1 MSDPIT
7 GIPMMRITPSAGL
20 SATMPAVQGSG
31 AAVGNGADF
40 GTALQSALGSA
51 IDAGHDADT
60 QSVKAI
66 TQGGNVTEVA
76 TALARAEL
84 TLQTATAVRD
94 RMLQAYQDIMRIQ
107 I

>member
-1 MSDPIT
+1 MTSPV
-7 GIPMMRITPSAGL
+7 GVIPTMRITPSTGA
-20 SATMPAVQGSG
+20 SPVMPGDGPTGG
-31 AAVGNGADF
+31 ASSGADF
-40 GTALQSALGSA
+40 GAALRTAVASAVDTGHEAEAQSM
-51 IDAGHDADT
+51 
-60 QSVKAI
+60 KAI

>member
-1 MSDPIT
+1 MTTPLT
-7 GIPMMRITPSAGL
+7 GIPMMRITPSPGVTPVA
-20 SATMPAVQGSG
+20 PANGTGFG
-31 AAVGNGADF
+31 A
-40 GTALQSALGSA
+40 ALQSALGSA
-51 IDAGHDADT
+51 VDAGHEAEA
-60 QSVKAI
+60 QSMKAI

-94 RMLQAYQDIMRIQ
+94 RMLQAYQDIMRMQ

>member
-1 MSDPIT
+1 MTVPIT
-7 GIPMMRITPSAGL
+7 GIPMMRITPSAGV
-20 SATMPAVQGSG
+20 SPAVPV
-31 AAVGNGADF
+31 APGNTADF

-51 IDAGHDADT
+51 MDAGQEADA
-60 QSVKAI
+60 QSAKAI
-66 TQGGNVTEVA
+66 TQGGNVTEVT

-94 RMLQAYQDIMRIQ
+94 RMLQAYQDIMHIQ

>member
-1 MSDPIT
+1 MTTPISS
-7 GIPMMRITPSAGL
+7 IPMMRVTPTASGSPTTTATPS
-20 SATMPAVQGSG
+20 T
-31 AAVGNGADF
+31 GADF
-40 GTALQSALGSA
+40 GAALQSALGSA
-51 IDAGHDADT
+51 LDAGHQADA

-76 TALARAEL
+76 TAIARAEL

-94 RMLQAYQDIMRIQ
+94 RVLSAYQDIMRIQ

>member
-1 MSDPIT
+1 MSDPTT
-7 GIPMMRITPSAGL
+7 GIPMMRITPSSGIAP
-20 SATMPAVQGSG
+20 ATTAVS
-31 AAVGNGADF
+31 GNGADF
-40 GTALQSALGSA
+40 GAALQSALGSA
-51 IDAGHDADT
+51 MDAGHAADVQAT
-60 QSVKAI
+60 KAI

-76 TALARAEL
+76 TALARAEM

>member
-1 MSDPIT
+1 MSDPVS
-7 GIPMMRITPSAGL
+7 GIPMMRITPSTGV
-20 SATMPAVQGSG
+20 SPTTPA
-31 AAVGNGADF
+31 APGNGTDF
-40 GTALQSALGSA
+40 GTALQAALGSA
-51 IDAGHDADT
+51 IDAGQDADA

>member
-1 MSDPIT
+1 MTSPVT
-7 GIPMMRITPSAGL
+7 GIPMMRITPSV
-20 SATMPAVQGSG
+20 SAPS
-31 AAVGNGADF
+31 AAPGNGVDF
-40 GTALQSALGSA
+40 GTALQSAVQSA
-51 IDAGHDADT
+51 MDTGHDAEV
-60 QSVKAI
+60 QSMKAI

-76 TALARAEL
+76 IALSRAEL

>member
-1 MSDPIT
+1 MTSPV
-7 GIPMMRITPSAGL
+7 GVIPTMRITPSTGA
-20 SATMPAVQGSG
+20 SPVMPG
-31 AAVGNGADF
+31 AASSGADF
-40 GTALQSALGSA
+40 GSALRTAVASA
-51 IDAGHDADT
+51 VDTGHEAEA
-60 QSVKAI
+60 QSMKAI

-76 TALARAEL
+76 TALAHAEL

>member
-1 MSDPIT
+1 MTDPVS
-7 GIPMMRITPSAGL
+7 GIPTMRITPSAGA
-20 SATMPAVQGSG
+20 SAIAPG
-31 AAVGNGADF
+31 AAGSGADF
-40 GTALQSALGSA
+40 GAALRSAVASVVDTGHEAEAQSM
-51 IDAGHDADT
+51 
-60 QSVKAI
+60 KAI

-94 RMLQAYQDIMRIQ
+94 RMLQAYQEIMRIQ

>member
-20 SATMPAVQGSG
+20 SPTMPAVS
-31 AAVGNGADF
+31 GNGADF
-40 GTALQSALGSA
+40 GAALQSALGSA
-51 IDAGHDADT
+51 IGVGQDADA

>member
-1 MSDPIT
+1 MTAPVAA
-7 GIPMMRITPSAGL
+7 IPMMRITPSTGV
-20 SATMPAVQGSG
+20 SPAAPAASGSG
-31 AAVGNGADF
+31 SDF
-40 GTALQSALGSA
+40 GAALRSALGSA
-51 IDAGHDADT
+51 MDSGHEAEA
-60 QSVKAI
+60 QSMKAI

>member
-1 MSDPIT
+1 MSDPIS
-7 GIPMMRITPSAGL
+7 GIPMMRITPSA
-20 SATMPAVQGSG
+20 SAAPVAQTAGAGSDFG
-31 AAVGNGADF
+31 AALRSAI
-40 GTALQSALGSA
+40 GTAMETGHEAEAQSM
-51 IDAGHDADT
+51 
-60 QSVKAI
+60 KAI

-76 TALARAEL
+76 TALARAEM

>member
-1 MSDPIT
+1 MSGPIAS
-7 GIPMMRITPSAGL
+7 IPMMRITPSPGA
-20 SATMPAVQGSG
+20 SPPTPVAPGS
-31 AAVGNGADF
+31 GADF
-40 GTALQSALGSA
+40 GTALQLALGSA
-51 IDAGHDADT
+51 LDSGHEAEAQAT
-60 QSVKAI
+60 KAI

-84 TLQTATAVRD
+84 TLQTATVVRD

>member
-1 MSDPIT
+1 MSDAIT
-7 GIPMMRITPSAGL
+7 GIPMMRITPSAGM
-20 SATMPAVQGSG
+20 SPATPG
-31 AAVGNGADF
+31 AAGNGADF

-51 IDAGHDADT
+51 IEAGQDADA

-76 TALARAEL
+76 TALAHAEL

>member
-1 MSDPIT
+1 
-7 GIPMMRITPSAGL
+7 
-20 SATMPAVQGSG
+20 MPAAPAAG
-31 AAVGNGADF
+31 AAGDF
-40 GTALQSALGSA
+40 GGALNAALKSAMATGRNAEAQSM
-51 IDAGHDADT
+51 
-60 QSVKAI
+60 KAI

-76 TALARAEL
+76 TALSQAEL

>member
-1 MSDPIT
+1 MSDPIA
-7 GIPMMRITPSAGL
+7 GIPMMRITPSMGV
-20 SATMPAVQGSG
+20 SPA
-31 AAVGNGADF
+31 APGNGAEF
-40 GTALQSALGSA
+40 GAALRSALGSA
-51 IDAGHDADT
+51 MDAGHEAEAE
-60 QSVKAI
+60 SMKAV

>member
-1 MSDPIT
+1 MSVPI
-7 GIPMMRITPSAGL
+7 GSIPMMRITPSTGV
-20 SATMPAVQGSG
+20 SPATPAQPRS
-31 AAVGNGADF
+31 GADF
-40 GTALQSALGSA
+40 SDALRSAVDSAL
-51 IDAGHDADT
+51 DTGHEAEA
-60 QSVKAI
+60 QSMKAI

-76 TALARAEL
+76 TALSRAEL

>member
-1 MSDPIT
+1 MSTPIA

-20 SATMPAVQGSG
+20 SPATPAAPGS
-31 AAVGNGADF
+31 GADF
-40 GTALQSALGSA
+40 GSALQSALGSA
-51 IDAGHDADT
+51 MDAGHNADT
-60 QSVKAI
+60 QSMKAV

>member
-1 MSDPIT
+1 MSSPISA
-7 GIPMMRITPSAGL
+7 IPMMRITPSTGVAP
-20 SATMPAVQGSG
+20 ATPA
-31 AAVGNGADF
+31 APGNSTDF
-40 GTALQSALGSA
+40 GSALQSALGSA
-51 IDAGHDADT
+51 VDAGHDADA

-66 TQGGNVTEVA
+66 AQGGNVTEVA

>member
-1 MSDPIT
+1 MTAAIGS
-7 GIPMMRITPSAGL
+7 IPMMRVTPSEG
-20 SATMPAVQGSG
+20 ATPATPGDG
-31 AAVGNGADF
+31 GDF
-40 GTALQSALGSA
+40 GSALGSA
-51 IDAGHDADT
+51 LQSAMDAGHDADA
-60 QSVKAI
+60 QAMKAV

-76 TALARAEL
+76 TALSRAEL

>member
-1 MSDPIT
+1 MTTPLT
-7 GIPMMRITPSAGL
+7 GIPMMRITPSTGASPATPAG
-20 SATMPAVQGSG
+20 GG
-31 AAVGNGADF
+31 DF

-51 IDAGHDADT
+51 LDTGHEADA
-60 QSVKAI
+60 QSMKAI

-76 TALARAEL
+76 TALAHAEL

>member
-1 MSDPIT
+1 MSDPIS
-7 GIPMMRITPSAGL
+7 GIPIMRITPSTGVSPAAPAAG
-20 SATMPAVQGSG
+20 G
-31 AAVGNGADF
+31 GADF

-51 IDAGHDADT
+51 LDAGHEADT
-60 QSVKAI
+60 ESVKAI
-66 TQGGNVTEVA
+66 TQGGNVAEVA

>member
-7 GIPMMRITPSAGL
+7 GIPMMRITPPAGL
-20 SATMPAVQGSG
+20 SAATPA
-31 AAVGNGADF
+31 ALGNGAGF
-40 GTALQSALGSA
+40 ASALQSALGA
-51 IDAGHDADT
+51 AVNAGHDADAQAT
-60 QSVKAI
+60 KAI

-84 TLQTATAVRD
+84 TLQTATVVRD

>member
-1 MSDPIT
+1 MTDAVG
-7 GIPMMRITPSAGL
+7 GIPMMRITPSTSPASTTPGESAG
-20 SATMPAVQGSG
+20 
-31 AAVGNGADF
+31 GADF
-40 GTALQSALGSA
+40 GAALRSA
-51 IDAGHDADT
+51 IESAVDTGHEAEAA
-60 QSVKAI
+60 SMKAI

-76 TALARAEL
+76 TALSRAEL